1 MFWRIFTDF
10 PFGIMISEL
19 LFAAFFERRKLF
31 WLRALTALP
40 VWVIYAW
47 VAESGTPQAV
57 PAIVENLSLCGVM
70 AITVAWLFFCFRIG
84 LNQALFCFIAAYAVQ
99 NMHHNMRV
107 NIIILLEEATGVVFE
122 PWMTALFSL
131 ALMLLLYGAAYLFL
145 IRKFLRTADY
155 SSVRRSRLIVYGAFM
170 LLMSTF
176 FVPNLPENYSLN
188 RILYFGYYLVAD
200 ALILFLLFG
209 LLNEGA
215 QAVQIATMDQLIH
228 AEQRQ
233 HEISAETIDII
244 NIKCHDLK
252 KQIAA
257 IRSGAEGTHDEAI
270 REIEEAVQIYDSSV
284 KTGNDSLDIIL
295 MEKLLYCEKYHIQLT
310 CMADGGKL
318 GFMSAADIFSLFG
331 NALDNAIESV
341 CKEEEEKRVISLR
354 VACKDTLL
362 KIRVENYFSGT
373 VTLQNGL
380 PVTSKADKKYHG
392 FGMLSMRHVVT
403 KYGGTMAIEPKPGLF
418 VVNALIP
425 IPQKKKTA

>member
-10 PFGIMISEL
+10 PFGLMVSEF
-19 LFAAFFERRKLF
+19 LFASFFKRRKVFL
-31 WLRALTALP
+31 LRVLLAVP
-40 VWVIYAW
+40 VWIIYAW
-47 VAESGTPQAV
+47 IANGSVQPGA
-57 PAIVENLSLCGVM
+57 AIVENLLLCGVM
-70 AITVAWLFFCFRIG
+70 AITIGWLLLCYRASFNEIV
-84 LNQALFCFIAAYAVQ
+84 FCFIAAYALQ

-107 NIIILLEEATGVVFE
+107 NIIILLEETTGMTFGS
-122 PWMTALFSL
+122 WATALFSL
-131 ALMLLLYGAAYLFL
+131 GLMLLLYGAAYLFL
-145 IRKFLRTADY
+145 IRRFLPAADY
-155 SSVRRSRLIVYGAFM
+155 SSVRRSRLIVYGVFM

-176 FVPNLPENYSLN
+176 FVPNLPETYSIN
-188 RILYFGYYLVAD
+188 RVLYFAYYLVAD
-200 ALILFLLFG
+200 SLILFLLFG
-209 LLNEGA
+209 LLNESA

-257 IRSGAEGTHDEAI
+257 IRRGAEGMQEEAI

-295 MEKLLYCEKYHIQLT
+295 MEKLLYCEKYCIQLT
-310 CMADGGKL
+310 CMVDGGKL
-318 GFMSAADIFSLFG
+318 DFISAADIFSLFG

-341 CKEEEEKRVISLR
+341 CKEEAEKRIISLR
-354 VACKDTLL
+354 VACKDALL

-380 PVTSKADKKYHG
+380 PVTTKGDKKYHG
-392 FGMLSMRHVVT
+392 FGVLSMRHVVE
-403 KYGGTMAIEPKPGLF
+403 KYGGMMTIEPHPGLF
-418 VVNALIP
+418 VVNVLIP
-425 IPQKKKTA
+425 MPN